1 MGVAAR
7 VGQTLKA
14 SRMLRFLLIVCGWM
28 LLSSA
33 VYAQKANPYVW
44 VQLDAPASGM
54 TLTAPASIV
63 VKASAGTIDDGV
75 SVSSITL
82 YQNGA
87 VIARVN
93 YQETISFVVNGVQAG
108 THQFSARATSNLGG
122 AQTSPTTAVTVV
134 AAGEKPPSI
143 ALNAATG
150 APFFA
155 PATVG
160 LSANASD
167 SDGNVTQVDYFA
179 NGAAIG
185 NSGAAPYAIA
195 WTGAPVGNHSITARA
210 TDNNG
215 KQTTS
220 APLTVNVEQS
230 VVTGNIDGVGAGQGN
245 TYTIV
250 GWACST
256 GRNASID
263 VHAYLGGP
271 AGSGTFFAAV
281 SANQASEAGVASAC
295 RAQGGAYRFSIPLDA
310 AARQR
315 YANQLIYIHGIS
327 PVGASH
333 NLIANSGTFRVPPP
347 VSVARRYVY
356 DEYQRLCKTIEPE
369 TGATVVDYDAAGNI
383 SWTASG
389 LSLPDTQ
396 ACNREEALASGRVVL
411 RTYDARNRLSWLSF
425 PDKSGDQRWTYTPD
439 GLPARIETT
448 TTDGGGKTVINTY
461 QYNRRRLLTGEGTE
475 GWTSWS
481 VGYGYDANGALAS
494 QVYPSGLS
502 VDYAPNAL
510 GQPTRV
516 GGYAAGVGYHP
527 NGAIARFTYGN
538 GVVHSMAMNARQLP
552 AMVADSGAQQYQ
564 YQYDPNG
571 NVSAIL
577 DQTRGDGY
585 SRTMEYDARDR
596 LRVAASASFGGTG
609 AHRYAYDA
617 QDNLRTHVTGDTSYE
632 YYYDGANRLTN
643 LMNVATGASVVGL
656 SYDVQGNLSNK
667 NGQAYTFSQGNRLRS
682 VANKEW
688 YAYDGYGRRVI
699 ACGSAACNYQLYSQL
714 GQLLYTQDA
723 RKGINTDYI
732 YLAGSVVAL
741 RTRPA
746 AGGAETVTY
755 QHTDALGSPVA
766 TTNAAGQVVERTQ
779 YEPYGA
785 AIGKTVD
792 GVGYTGHA
800 MDGGT
805 GLIYMQQRYYD
816 PVVGRFLSSDPV
828 TAYSNPVGA
837 FNRYWYA
844 NNNPYKFL
852 DPDGNE
858 GKVAWL
864 VKLTANSTRKLAR
877 LTQEQAIRA
886 RRAEQNVIA
895 DRRQVASQIE
905 TASRGGRDGQLKH
918 AAHELEDG
926 SKGLPH
932 YQTEGKRGHT
942 FWGKVSV
949 GALALAGTLDR
960 VAEAAEYVPDAA
972 PRPAEQSDVAR
983 WNNTMG
989 TISEATGLTMPGVE
1003 MGKDGGFQGYFRVEG
1018 RIDSKRLSERFDE
1031 KK

>member
-1 MGVAAR
+1 
-7 VGQTLKA
+7 
-14 SRMLRFLLIVCGWM
+14 MLRFLIMWCGGM

-44 VQLDAPASGM
+44 VQLNAPAPGTM
-54 TLTAPASIV
+54 LTAPASV
-63 VKASAGTIDDGV
+63 VVSASAGTIDDGV

-93 YQETISFVVNGVQAG
+93 NQESISFAVNGVQAG

-122 AQTSPTTAVTVV
+122 TATTPTTAVTVV

-150 APFFA
+150 APFFS

-185 NSGAAPYAIA
+185 SSGTAPYAIA

-215 KQTTS
+215 KQATS
-220 APLTVNVEQS
+220 APLMVNVEQS
-230 VVTGNIDGVGAGQGN
+230 VIAGNIEAVGLSQGS
-245 TYTIV
+245 TYLIT

-256 GRNASID
+256 GRSASID

-271 AGSGTFFAAV
+271 AGSGTLFTAAA
-281 SANQASEAGVASAC
+281 ANQASDAGIANAC
-295 RAQGGAYRFSIPLDA
+295 RAQGGAYRFSIALDA

-327 PVGASH
+327 PVGAAN
-333 NLIANSGTFRVPPP
+333 NLIANSGAFRVPPP
-347 VSVARRYVY
+347 VSIARRYVY

-389 LSLPDTQ
+389 LSLPDAQT
-396 ACNREEALASGRVVL
+396 CNREEAVASGRVVL
-411 RTYDARNRLSWLSF
+411 RTYDVRNRLSWLSF
-425 PDKSGDQRWTYTPD
+425 PDKNGDQRWTYTPD

-448 TTDGGGKTVINTY
+448 TTDGGGKTVVNTY
-461 QYNRRRLLTGEGTE
+461 QYNRRRLLTGEATA
-475 GWTSWS
+475 GWADWS
-481 VGYGYDANGALAS
+481 VGYVYDANGALAS

-516 GGYAAGVGYHP
+516 GGYATGVGYHP

-552 AMVADSGAQQYQ
+552 AMVSDSGAQQYQ

-577 DQTRGDGY
+577 DHTRGDGY
-585 SRTMEYDARDR
+585 SRIMEYDARDR

-609 AHRYAYDA
+609 AHRYTYDA
-617 QDNLRTHVTGDTSYE
+617 QDNLRTHVTGDASYE

-741 RTRPA
+741 RARPA

-766 TTNAAGQVVERTQ
+766 MTNAAGQVVERTQ
-779 YEPYGA
+779 YEPYGT

-816 PVVGRFLSSDPV
+816 PAIGRFLSSDPV
-828 TAYSNPVGA
+828 SVNLSSGKN
-837 FNRYWYA
+837 FNRYAYVE
-844 NNNPYKFL
+844 NNPIKNI
-852 DPDGNE
+852 DPDGRYLCTAGKEACSGVSKALEKISGSGNKQIGSNIRSGRSEAVSKFYGKE
-858 GKVAWL
+858 GVDNGVVVQNGAL
-864 VKLTANSTRKLAR
+864 GSAGNALTLNGKTTISVNFTGLKSASKNFIGFSYQDLIDSTVIHEGSHGYDQRMRENNGFKAMTRSRHEFL
-877 LTQEQAIRA
+877 QGE
-886 RRAEQNVIA
+886 RRAY
-895 DRRQVASQIE
+895 R
-905 TASRGGRDGQLKH
+905 
-918 AAHELEDG
+918 
-926 SKGLPH
+926 
-932 YQTEGKRGHT
+932 
-942 FWGKVSV
+942 
-949 GALALAGTLDR
+949 
-960 VAEAAEYVPDAA
+960 AEAAFYNSLNANSP
-972 PRPAEQSDVAR
+972 
-983 WNNTMG
+983 WG
-989 TISEATGLTMPGVE
+989 LWTIS
-1003 MGKDGGFQGYFRVEG
+1003 GGTNNSEIESQAMQSVNTTCASG
-1018 RIDSKRLSERFDE
+1018 RCVP
-1031 KK
+1031 

>member
-1 MGVAAR
+1 
-7 VGQTLKA
+7 
-14 SRMLRFLLIVCGWM
+14 MLRFLLIVCGWM

-44 VQLDAPASGM
+44 VQLDAPAAGM

-63 VKASAGTIDDGV
+63 VSASAGTIDDGV

-93 YQETISFVVNGVQAG
+93 NQEAISFVVNGVQAG

-134 AAGEKPPSI
+134 AAGEKPPSV

-150 APFFA
+150 TPFFA

-167 SDGNVTQVDYFA
+167 SDGNVTQVEYFA

-185 NSGAAPYAIA
+185 SSGAAPYAIA

-230 VVTGNIDGVGAGQGN
+230 VITGNIDGVGAGQGS
-245 TYTIV
+245 TYTIM

-327 PVGASH
+327 PVGAAN
-333 NLIANSGTFRVPPP
+333 NLIANSGAFRVPPP
-347 VSVARRYVY
+347 VSIARRYVY

-383 SWTASG
+383 GWTASG

-425 PDKSGDQRWTYTPD
+425 PDKNGDQRWTYTPD

-448 TTDGGGKTVINTY
+448 TTDGGGKTVVNTY
-461 QYNRRRLLTGEGTE
+461 QYNRRRLLIGEGTG

-516 GGYAAGVGYHP
+516 GAYATGVGYHP

-538 GVVHSMAMNARQLP
+538 GVVHSMSMNARQLP
-552 AMVADSGAQQYQ
+552 AMVSDAGAQQYQ

-596 LRVAASASFGGTG
+596 LRVAASPSFGGTG
-609 AHRYAYDA
+609 AHRYTYDA

-732 YLAGSVVAL
+732 YLAGSVVAM
-741 RTRPA
+741 RARPA
-746 AGGAETVTY
+746 AGGAESVTY

-816 PVVGRFLSSDPV
+816 PTIPRFLSVDPV
-828 TAYSNPVGA
+828 VADTHNGWN
-837 FNRYWYA
+837 FNRYNYA
-844 NNNPYKFL
+844 ANNPYKFK
-852 DPDGNE
+852 DPDGRIID
-858 GKVAWL
+858 
-864 VKLTANSTRKLAR
+864 T
-877 LTQEQAIRA
+877 
-886 RRAEQNVIA
+886 IA
-895 DRRQVASQIE
+895 DIGFIAYDIY
-905 TASRGGRDGQLKH
+905 AL
-918 AAHELEDG
+918 A
-926 SKGLPH
+926 
-932 YQTEGKRGHT
+932 TEPSWTNAGALGAD
-942 FWGKVSV
+942 VV
-949 GALALAGTLDR
+949 GA
-960 VAEAAEYVPDAA
+960 VVPF
-972 PRPAEQSDVAR
+972 
-983 WNNTMG
+983 
-989 TISEATGLTMPGVE
+989 ATGLGTAVRAGSHAADAAKAADKVGDAVKGAAGGERAGKPFTRAGKAEVKADNAAKSGGQTKCSNCGQATVPAQQSRAGVTPPKNE
-1003 MGKDGGFQGYFRVEG
+1003 THVDHVIPQSKGGNGSPDNGQVLCRECNLQKG
-1018 RIDSKRLSERFDE
+1018 DKL
-1031 KK
+1031 